1 MRRFCAGVVPA
12 LATALAVALA
22 MATTAA
28 AQVPRAERLQHDAIL
43 NEAGGRYDGPQGDYV
58 AAVGER
64 VAVAA
69 GMGGRCEFVLVDS
82 QIVNAFTAP
91 PGCHVYVTRGL
102 LAIMNSEAELAAVL
116 GHELGHVTA
125 QHAARQRNQE
135 VMTGLAAVLVGAVT
149 KSDLAGGIAQRAA
162 KLSNLGYSRS
172 QEYEADRLSLR
183 YLPDAGYPP
192 SGLADVLAGLQR
204 EDAYTARATGRDPR
218 ATPVW
223 ASTHPLT
230 ADRIRRVQAAAG
242 VDPEAGEGLDADSYL
257 SAVDGLAYGDA
268 ASQGVVAGRTFT
280 HPKLRIAF
288 EAPPGF
294 RLTDAAQGVRID
306 GPDGMRGEFAAG
318 RIPPEGLEDYAV
330 QVLGAI
336 AGGASIQVG
345 RPSRGRVN
353 GLETV
358 TLPAR
363 AGTRSGP
370 VDVVIAAY
378 AVDGGRAYHFATV
391 APVGRGAVFDPMY
404 ASFHRLSEQE
414 ATGLGPTR
422 IQVVTVRRGDTV
434 DSLSARMA
442 GEDGA
447 GRFLMLNAL
456 APGQALV
463 PGRRVKIVTA
473 SRP

>member
-1 MRRFCAGVVPA
+1 MRRFCAGVVLA
-12 LATALAVALA
+12 LATA
-22 MATTAA
+22 TTAW
-28 AQVPRAERLQHDAIL
+28 AQAPQVSRAERLQHDAIL
-43 NEAGGRYDGPQGDYV
+43 SEAGGRYDGPQGDYV

-64 VAVAA
+64 LAVAA
-69 GMGGRCEFVLVDS
+69 GLGGRCEFVLVDS
-82 QIVNAFTAP
+82 QVVNAFTAP

-135 VMTGLAAVLVGAVT
+135 VMTGIAAVLVGAVT

-183 YLPDAGYPP
+183 YLPQAGYPA

-204 EDAYTARATGRDPR
+204 EDEYTARSTGRDAR
-218 ATPVW
+218 SSPVW

-230 ADRIRRVQAAAG
+230 TDRIRRVRAQTG
-242 VDPEAGEGLDADSYL
+242 PDPEAGRGLGVETYL
-257 SAVDGLAYGDA
+257 AALDGLTYGDA
-268 ASQGVVAGRTFT
+268 ASQGVVRGRTFT
-280 HPKLRIAF
+280 HPRLRIGF
-288 EAPPGF
+288 EAPAGF

-306 GPDGMRGEFAAG
+306 GPEGMRGEFAAG
-318 RIPPEGLEDYAV
+318 RLPPEGLEDYAV

-345 RPSRGRVN
+345 RPGRGRVN

-378 AVDGGRAYHFATV
+378 AVDGGRAYHFATI
-391 APVGRGAVFDPMY
+391 APAGRSAVFDPMY

-414 ATGLGPTR
+414 AAGLGPAH
-422 IQVVTVRRGDTV
+422 IGVVTVRRGDTAE
-434 DSLSARMA
+434 SLSERMS
-442 GEDGA
+442 GDDGL

-456 APGQALV
+456 APGETLA

-473 SRP
+473 ARP

>member
-1 MRRFCAGVVPA
+1 MRRFCAGLV
-12 LATALAVALA
+12 LALA
-22 MATTAA
+22 MATTAT
-28 AQVPRAERLQHDAIL
+28 AQVPRSERLQHDAIL
-43 NEAGGRYDGPQGDYV
+43 TEAGGRYEGPQGDYV

-64 VAVAA
+64 LAVAA

-135 VMTGLAAVLVGAVT
+135 VVTGLAAVLVGAVT

-183 YLPDAGYPP
+183 YLPQAGYPA

-204 EDAYTARATGRDPR
+204 EDEYNARATGRDQR
-218 ATPVW
+218 TAPVW

-230 ADRIRRVQAAAG
+230 TDRISRVRAQTG
-242 VDPEAGEGLDADSYL
+242 PDPDAGEGLGAETYL
-257 SAVDGLAYGDA
+257 AALDGLTYGDA
-268 ASQGVVAGRTFT
+268 ARQGVINGRAFR

-288 EAPPGF
+288 EAPAGF

-318 RIPPEGLEDYAV
+318 RVQPGALEDYAI

-336 AGGASIQVG
+336 AGRTPVQVG
-345 RPSRGRVN
+345 QPIPGRVN
-353 GLETV
+353 GLEAL

-378 AVDGGRAYHFATV
+378 ALNEGRAYHFATITP
-391 APVGRGAVFDPMY
+391 AGRAGVFEPMY
-404 ASFHRLSEQE
+404 ASFRRITDRE
-414 ATGLGPTR
+414 AADLGPAR
-422 IQVVTVRRGDTV
+422 IEVVAVRRGETV
-434 DSLSARMA
+434 ETLAERMA
-442 GEDGA
+442 GEDGL

-456 APGQALV
+456 APGETLP
-463 PGRRVKIVTA
+463 PGRRVKIVTTG
-473 SRP
+473 RP